1 MDYISADVLHQ
12 DCNEDVLLTPVTNAT
27 SQYPFCPLNDGVF
40 GSDLSFFS
48 TSSQDF
54 DPSILPLSATQAMG
68 WSSPSPL
75 LLADSAL
82 SYFLPN
88 HQKDLTTTGFDF
100 DKPSQPPS
108 FNTCGSSQS
117 PPQILARS
125 HTPISPNSPSKNPAI
140 IKAKLNRPLLPSEAT
155 TSLHKSPSS
164 HTTTSTDTSDLS
176 SPNSPHKSHD
186 PGPSSN
192 TEKRV
197 SRRRAQNCA
206 AQRAFRARKE
216 KTIKESSQSLEV
228 LKIEHQ
234 RLQDDNINICSTV
247 ENLQSIIKDLRQE
260 RGDLSEA
267 GVDQRSF
274 GSVPSD
280 ASCCGD
286 DLT

>member
-1 MDYISADVLHQ
+1 MDHISADVFYHN
-12 DCNEDVLLTPVTNAT
+12 CNEDVLLTPVISTAP
-27 SQYPFCPLNDGVF
+27 QYPFCPINDGAF
-40 GSDLSFFS
+40 GSDLSLFS
-48 TSSQDF
+48 TSTQSQDF
-54 DPSILPLSATQAMG
+54 DPSILPLSATQPME

-75 LLADSAL
+75 LLTDSAL

-88 HQKDLTTTGFDF
+88 HHKDLTTTAFDF

-117 PPQILARS
+117 PPQILARP

-176 SPNSPHKSHD
+176 SPNSPHTSHD

-192 TEKRV
+192 TEKRI

-216 KTIKESSQSLEV
+216 KTIKESSQSLDT

-234 RLQDDNINICSTV
+234 RLLVDNSNICSTV

-260 RGDLSEA
+260 RGVPREA
-267 GVDQRSF
+267 SVDPRS
-274 GSVPSD
+274 
-280 ASCCGD
+280 C
-286 DLT
+286 